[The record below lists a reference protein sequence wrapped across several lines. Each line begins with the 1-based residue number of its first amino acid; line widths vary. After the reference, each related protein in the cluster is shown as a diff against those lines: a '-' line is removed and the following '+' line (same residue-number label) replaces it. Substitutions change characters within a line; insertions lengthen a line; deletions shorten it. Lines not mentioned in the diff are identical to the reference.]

1 VRIALVNLTHG
12 GFSGGYL
19 KYLQQL
25 IPRLYDHPDVQA
37 LDVFVPDTARDML
50 RSESWSFRTF
60 AARRPG
66 GLVQLKQMVRSCKVD
81 LVFVPTA
88 SWLDF
93 DGLPVLVMVRNME
106 PLEIPFGGN
115 PLPAALKNL
124 ARRAMARRAC
134 RRARRIV
141 AVSHH
146 VRDFLT
152 GRWAIDPRRVG
163 VVYHGLG
170 GGGMPQPIRPERLQ
184 GLDAPFLFTA
194 GSIRPA
200 RGLEDLVDALGRL
213 RAAGVDTQAVI
224 AGGVDA
230 GMNRYVR
237 SLKQRAE
244 RLGVA
249 DRIIH
254 AGKLD
259 ASRMRWCYEHATTF
273 VMTSRAEA
281 CPNIAL
287 EAMSYGCA
295 CVSVDRPPMPEF
307 FERSARYYRPGDTPE
322 LARLLH
328 ALLLDQGDAQ
338 QLRAAARRRAALFD
352 WDDTARRTIRELQ
365 VALG

>member
-1 VRIALVNLTHG
+1 VRIALVNLTYG

-19 KYLQQL
+19 KYLRCL
-25 IPRLYDHPDVQA
+25 IPRLSDHPHVRT
-37 LDVFVPDTARDML
+37 LDVFVPETAREML
-50 RSESWSFRTF
+50 RSEPWPFRTF
-60 AARRPG
+60 ATRRFG
-66 GLVQLKQMVRSCKVD
+66 GLVQLKQMVRSCQAD

-115 PLPAALKNL
+115 PLPVALKNL
-124 ARRAMARRAC
+124 ARRAMARKAC
-134 RRARRIV
+134 GRARRII
-141 AVSHH
+141 AVSNH

-152 GRWAIDPRRVG
+152 ERWAIDPRKVG

-170 GGGMPQPIRPERLQ
+170 ADRKLPPVRPARLARI
-184 GLDAPFLFTA
+184 DAPFLFTA

-200 RGLEDLVDALGRL
+200 RGLEDLVDAVGHL
-213 RAAGVDTQAVI
+213 RAAGLDSFAVI

-230 GMNRYVR
+230 GMDRYAR
-237 SLKQRAE
+237 SLEQRAE

-249 DRIIH
+249 DRIIR

-259 ASRMRWCYEHATTF
+259 AAGMRWCYEHATAF

-287 EAMSYGCA
+287 EAMSYGCV

-307 FERSARYYRPGDTPE
+307 FGRSARYYRPGDTPE
-322 LARLLH
+322 LGRLLE
-328 ALLLDQGDAQ
+328 ALLGDQEGAGDLRTAAQ
-338 QLRAAARRRAALFD
+338 ERAAGFD
-352 WDDTARRTIRELQ
+352 WDDTARRTVRELQ
-365 VALG
+365 IALA